1 MANPSRW
8 KHLRHSLPSPIA
20 AGKRGRQRAVRP
32 HRWQPAANPPRRFS
46 RVTLGF
52 WLGGIALGTTGCVLG
67 ACMPYRHPVAVT
79 ISVLW
84 WGIYLGCF
92 GAGIGALIGTLTKRG
107 PAALSRVPGGAS
119 EFPNWEDLP

>member
-8 KHLRHSLPSPIA
+8 KHLRNSLPLPIA
-20 AGKRGRQRAVRP
+20 AGQRGRQRAVRP

-46 RVTLGF
+46 RVTIGF

-67 ACMPYRHPVAVT
+67 ACLPYRHPVAVT

-92 GAGIGALIGTLTKRG
+92 GASIGALLGLWAEQVSA
-107 PAALSRVPGGAS
+107 PPSPPSDGAGKQ
-119 EFPNWEDLP
+119 